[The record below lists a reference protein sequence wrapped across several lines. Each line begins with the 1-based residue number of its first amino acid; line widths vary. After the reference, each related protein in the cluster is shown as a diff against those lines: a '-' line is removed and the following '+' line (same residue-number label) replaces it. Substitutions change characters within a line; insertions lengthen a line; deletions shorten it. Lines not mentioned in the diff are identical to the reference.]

1 MGTIVLRTVGGE
13 SVMIP
18 FEFRWSLVS
27 EGGPFIESD
36 EDAQGGWVFIL
47 ITIVFYFE

>member
-1 MGTIVLRTVGGE
+1 MGTVVLRNTGGE

-18 FEFRWSLVS
+18 FQFRWSLVI

-36 EDAQGGWVFIL
+36 EDAQGVWVFIL
-47 ITIVFYFE
+47 ITIVFYFK